1 MEDAE
6 LRNKNIICEIN
17 STYQKLDKIYDLNE
31 KMYLCSI
38 KEICHTPLQHLKSIE
53 ETQ

>member
-1 MEDAE
+1 MENVE
-6 LRNKNIICEIN
+6 LKNKMIICEIN
-17 STYQKLDKIYDLNE
+17 STNQKLDKIYDLNV